1 MNCKML
7 IRRTLVSCFF
17 LLMFAI
23 KPGFGKLNLQ
33 NHNTTTGFTRLT
45 DEKIQNFRKDKYGF
59 ELHCACASAKEANMN
74 AEENRGLVSTEF
86 IE

>member
-7 IRRTLVSCFF
+7 IRKTLVSCFF

-33 NHNTTTGFTRLT
+33 NHNTTNGFTRLT
-45 DEKIQNFRKDKYGF
+45 DEKIQNFRKEKYGF
-59 ELHCACASAKEANMN
+59 ELHCACAPAKEAGLSV
-74 AEENRGLVSTEF
+74 EENRGFLSTLF

>member
-1 MNCKML
+1 MNCKIL
-7 IRRTLVSCFF
+7 IRKALLSCFF

-33 NHNTTTGFTRLT
+33 NKDTTNGFTRLT

-59 ELHCACASAKEANMN
+59 ELHCGCGPAKEADIYVQ
-74 AEENRGLVSTEF
+74 ENRGFLSTVF